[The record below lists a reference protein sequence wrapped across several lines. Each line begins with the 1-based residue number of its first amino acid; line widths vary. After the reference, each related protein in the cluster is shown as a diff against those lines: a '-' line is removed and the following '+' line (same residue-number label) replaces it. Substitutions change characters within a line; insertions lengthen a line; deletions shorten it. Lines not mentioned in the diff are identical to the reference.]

1 MATWFS
7 EEVRQ
12 RALGQ
17 DGGSKVPQT
26 YSQML
31 TAQKGYKPPP
41 ASTGGDRVPA
51 NPGPQKG

>member
-1 MATWFS
+1 MATWFT

-17 DGGSKVPQT
+17 GGGSKVPQT
-26 YSQML
+26 YSQTL

-41 ASTGGDRVPA
+41 ANTGGGRVPA